1 MVNIVSSKLKGSIE
15 TKPSAGKEYTEKLH
29 AFGANVI
36 ERVKGYFLQSHSF
49 SKECSVLVLP
59 SFSSLRQ
66 NIDIVNVDYNRS
78 IMTVSLEGYSDLNNE
93 WTLVKKTKQ
102 LHRKLKRALM
112 KKEHL
117 YIFSISEDEETI
129 WITPGLAEEDRPLFN
144 TKFADG
150 SADIST
156 TINSQ
161 NQ

>member
-1 MVNIVSSKLKGSIE
+1 MRSKLKRSVK
-15 TKPSAGKEYTEKLH
+15 TKPSAGNEHTEKLH

-36 ERVKGYFLQSHSF
+36 ERAVKGYFLRIPFQRNVLFWFFLHSA
-49 SKECSVLVLP
+49 P
-59 SFSSLRQ
+59 SGK
-66 NIDIVNVDYNRS
+66 NMDIVNVDYNRS

>member
-1 MVNIVSSKLKGSIE
+1 
-15 TKPSAGKEYTEKLH
+15 
-29 AFGANVI
+29 
-36 ERVKGYFLQSHSF
+36 
-49 SKECSVLVLP
+49 
-59 SFSSLRQ
+59 
-66 NIDIVNVDYNRS
+66 
-78 IMTVSLEGYSDLNNE
+78 
-93 WTLVKKTKQ
+93 
-102 LHRKLKRALM
+102 M